1 MTQNRIG
8 FLNASGDHN
17 SSRPASGRHRVSE
30 RLDLDA
36 RNLEEIPKLNQ
47 AYHDGLRLLNLQHN
61 LIISLRGVELL
72 RQLVFLDLYDNR
84 IMDMRPLSSLTNL
97 RVLMLGKNYVK
108 KIEGLG
114 NLDKLDVLDMHA
126 NLLTST
132 TGLER
137 LTNLR

>member
-1 MTQNRIG
+1 
-8 FLNASGDHN
+8 
-17 SSRPASGRHRVSE
+17 
-30 RLDLDA
+30 
-36 RNLEEIPKLNQ
+36 
-47 AYHDGLRLLNLQHN
+47 
-61 LIISLRGVELL
+61 
-72 RQLVFLDLYDNR
+72 
-84 IMDMRPLSSLTNL
+84 MDMRPLSSLTNL

-137 LTNLR
+137 LTSLR